1 MSNRLLQVIALLVT
15 VVAATPASQA
25 IEVKTPNIIVV
36 LCDDLGFGDVRCL
49 NPEGKIA
56 TPNFDRL
63 ASEGVAF
70 TDAHSGSSVCTPTRY
85 GVLTGRYAWR
95 TKLQSFVLGGL
106 SPRLI
111 EPGRETM
118 ATMLK
123 AKGYHTACIG
133 KWHLGMN
140 WKLLPGK
147 DVSELT
153 IETPEQV
160 HNVDYSA
167 PITDGPNAVGFD
179 YYFGISASLDMVP
192 YCFIENDRVTAL
204 PTEEQEFPLYHERP
218 TGKTRKGPT
227 APGFTTQG
235 VLPELTKKTVEYIAQ
250 KAADARGGKP
260 FFLYLPLNS
269 PHTPVAPTS
278 EWLGKSGLG
287 PYGDFVMQTDDAL
300 GQVMAAL
307 DKEQI
312 RRDTLIVLT
321 SDNGCSPQADFPGLI
336 KQGHNPSAHFRGNKA
351 DVYDGGHRVPFIV
364 SWPAGARAGVKS
376 DRLTCLTD
384 IYATC
389 ADIVKAPIADNAAED
404 SFSFLSA
411 LTGERV
417 AGQRERT
424 SIVHHSING
433 SFVIREG
440 NWKLAFCGDSGGW
453 STPRPG
459 SGAADGLPSLQLFDM
474 AADPSERKNVQAEHS
489 DVVAKLTTQMAKLVD
504 DGRST
509 PGAPQANAVAV
520 DFRKPAAP
528 NKANSRAT
536 GKGKVPENPLANPF
550 E

>member
-1 MSNRLLQVIALLVT
+1 MSNRLLQAIALLVT

-25 IEVKTPNIIVV
+25 IEAKNPNIIVV
-36 LCDDLGFGDVRCL
+36 LCDDLGFGDLRCL

-123 AKGYHTACIG
+123 SKGYNTACIG

-153 IETPEQV
+153 IETAEQV

-204 PTEEQEFPLYHERP
+204 PTEEQEFPLFHERP

-227 APGFTTQG
+227 
-235 VLPELTKKTVEYIAQ
+235 
-250 KAADARGGKP
+250 
-260 FFLYLPLNS
+260 
-269 PHTPVAPTS
+269 
-278 EWLGKSGLG
+278 
-287 PYGDFVMQTDDAL
+287 
-300 GQVMAAL
+300 
-307 DKEQI
+307 
-312 RRDTLIVLT
+312 
-321 SDNGCSPQADFPGLI
+321 
-336 KQGHNPSAHFRGNKA
+336 
-351 DVYDGGHRVPFIV
+351 
-364 SWPAGARAGVKS
+364 
-376 DRLTCLTD
+376 
-384 IYATC
+384 
-389 ADIVKAPIADNAAED
+389 
-404 SFSFLSA
+404 
-411 LTGERV
+411 
-417 AGQRERT
+417 
-424 SIVHHSING
+424 
-433 SFVIREG
+433 
-440 NWKLAFCGDSGGW
+440 
-453 STPRPG
+453 
-459 SGAADGLPSLQLFDM
+459 
-474 AADPSERKNVQAEHS
+474 
-489 DVVAKLTTQMAKLVD
+489 
-504 DGRST
+504 
-509 PGAPQANAVAV
+509 
-520 DFRKPAAP
+520 
-528 NKANSRAT
+528 
-536 GKGKVPENPLANPF
+536 
-550 E
+550 